1 MSGSCITAHKNSK
14 VTYLYHLQW
23 TQTWFWKNETVLVCE
38 QCNKV
43 LDLSKPNIQQEMV
56 NSSNWIKTHSKVK
69 QFFTVLNWIA
79 VLKWL
84 KHRHPGSCWG
94 KGSKTYDWNHVH
106 IRKSLNTYQKF
117 PRSRPV
123 KGPFKGPCGALCCP
137 CGTLGGLRSRPL
149 GPPGGPPSLGA
160 P

>member
-84 KHRHPGSCWG
+84 KHRHPGSCWS
-94 KGSKTYDWNHVH
+94 KGSKTYDWNHTH
-106 IRKSLNTYQKF
+106 IRKPLNVSKIKATKRSLQ
-117 PRSRPV
+117 
-123 KGPFKGPCGALCCP
+123 
-137 CGTLGGLRSRPL
+137 RPL
-149 GPPGGPPSLGA
+149 RGPIRPLQGPLGA
-160 P
+160 SFWGP